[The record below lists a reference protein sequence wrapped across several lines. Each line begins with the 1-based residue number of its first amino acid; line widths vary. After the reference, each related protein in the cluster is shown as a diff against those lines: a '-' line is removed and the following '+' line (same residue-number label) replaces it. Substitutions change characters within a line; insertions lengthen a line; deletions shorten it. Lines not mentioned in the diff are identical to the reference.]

1 VIGFAGFADWSH
13 ENLPVPLVSNVFHFA
28 RLLTARGV
36 FMRVTRII
44 GAAVVALASTLSL
57 FAHADEASDKAI
69 RKTLESLNLEIP
81 VESISSSPLNGLYE
95 VNLKGG
101 RVLYASAD
109 GQFVMQGNL
118 YQIQGGKPVN
128 LTEKVE
134 RQAISK
140 TINGIPSA
148 EMVVYPAVGETKSH
162 ITVFTD
168 TTCPY
173 CHKLHG
179 EVPELNKRGIEVRY
193 VAFPRQGLGSPGDEQ
208 LQAVWCSKD
217 RRDAMDRMVDG
228 KNIKAPKCDN
238 PVTKQFEIGQSIGV
252 NGTPAI
258 VLADGQV
265 IPGYQP
271 APQVAKLAL
280 SAK

>member
-1 VIGFAGFADWSH
+1 MRVIQIFAAAAIALVSTFSFAD
-13 ENLPVPLVSNVFHFA
+13 
-28 RLLTARGV
+28 T
-36 FMRVTRII
+36 
-44 GAAVVALASTLSL
+44 GA
-57 FAHADEASDKAI
+57 EQAI
-69 RKTLESLNLEIP
+69 RKSLETLQLDVP
-81 VESISSSPLNGLYE
+81 VESISASPLAGLYE
-95 VNLKGG
+95 VKLKGS

-109 GQFVMQGNL
+109 GQFIVQGYMFQL
-118 YQIQGGKPVN
+118 KDGKPVN
-128 LTEKVE
+128 LTEQAE
-134 RQAISK
+134 RVGVAK
-140 TINGIPSA
+140 LINGIPVA
-148 EMVVYPAVGETKSH
+148 ETVVYPAIGETKSH

-173 CHKLHG
+173 CHKLHA
-179 EVPELNKRGIEVRY
+179 EVPQLNKMGIEVRY

-217 RRDAMDRMVDG
+217 KKAAMDKMVDG
-228 KNIKAPKCDN
+228 KEIKAAKCEN
-238 PVTKQFEIGQSIGV
+238 PVSKQFALGQSIGV

-280 SAK
+280 GAK

>member
-1 VIGFAGFADWSH
+1 
-13 ENLPVPLVSNVFHFA
+13 
-28 RLLTARGV
+28 
-36 FMRVTRII
+36 MRVTRFL
-44 GAAVVALASTLSL
+44 GAAVVALASSFSL

-81 VESISSSPLNGLYE
+81 IESISSSPLNGLYE

-118 YQIQGGKPVN
+118 YQMQAGKPVN

-140 TINGIPSA
+140 TINGIPAA

-173 CHKLHG
+173 CHKLHA

-217 RRDAMDRMVDG
+217 RRGAMDRMVDG
-228 KNIKAPKCDN
+228 KNIQAPKCDN

-258 VLADGQV
+258 VLADGQL

>member
-1 VIGFAGFADWSH
+1 
-13 ENLPVPLVSNVFHFA
+13 
-28 RLLTARGV
+28 
-36 FMRVTRII
+36 MRVTRFI
-44 GAAVVALASTLSL
+44 GAAVVALAGTFSL
-57 FAHADEASDKAI
+57 FAHADEAAEQLI
-69 RKTLESLNLEIP
+69 RKTLTSLELDVPI
-81 VESISSSPLNGLYE
+81 ESISSSPLNGLYQ

-101 RVLYASAD
+101 RVLYASGD

-118 YQIQGGKPVN
+118 YQIQDGKPVN
-128 LTEKVE
+128 LTEKIE
-134 RQAISK
+134 RLAVAKS
-140 TINGIPSA
+140 INGIPSA
-148 EMVVYPAVGETKSH
+148 EMVVYPAIGETKSH

-173 CHKLHG
+173 CHKLHA

-217 RRDAMDRMVDG
+217 RRGAMDRMVDG
-228 KNIKAPKCDN
+228 KDITAPKCAN
-238 PVTKQFEIGQSIGV
+238 PVNKQFALGQSIGV

-280 SAK
+280 GVK